1 MPLKQNNKIGK
12 RVKKDDFLAAKIGRT
27 FVTPLNRE
35 FIFNYRKE
43 GRKYIFIL
51 TYRGHNMQVKESE
64 FNLMPIDDILKV
76 MDKELEENNNAIDL
90 LTS

>member
-1 MPLKQNNKIGK
+1 MPLKQTNQIGK
-12 RVKKDDFLAAKIGRT
+12 RVKKDEFLTAKVGRT

-51 TYRGHNMQVKESE
+51 TYRGHNMQIKESE
-64 FNLMPIDDILKV
+64 FNLSPIDEILKM
-76 MDKELEENNNAIDL
+76 MDKELDENNNVINP
-90 LTS
+90 LTR